1 MLRRTTVRKFA
12 AAGALLLGLST
23 LAACGEDSPESSDK
37 GLDSVTIEGEAGKAP
52 EVTFDGKLKAD
63 GTTSEVLIEGEG
75 DKVVKGD
82 EILTRL
88 WIGNGYS
95 GTEVYSN
102 WDASAEVMPVDDTLS
117 KPLLEALEGHTIGS
131 RVAVLASAL
140 DSFGEAGNSQLGI
153 GNQDAVLWVVD
164 LVERAPEA
172 LEGPQGKKL
181 KPASWAPTLV
191 GKEGAFTGFDFTGTK
206 PNGKLRHT
214 VLIQGDGA
222 KVTAGQTIT
231 VNYLG
236 QVWKA
241 KKTFDGSYG
250 KEPMQTQIGVGQLV
264 KGWDE
269 TLVGMTVGSRV
280 IIEIPP
286 AKGYGKEGN
295 EGAGIKGTDTLYFVV
310 DILNAV

>member
-1 MLRRTTVRKFA
+1 MLRRTTVRNLA
-12 AAGALLLGLST
+12 AAGALLLGLGT
-23 LAACGEDSPESSDK
+23 LAACGEDSSEPAGK
-37 GLDSVTIEGEAGKAP
+37 GLDSVTITGEAGKAP
-52 EVTFDGKLKAD
+52 EVKFDGKLEAD
-63 GTTSEVLIEGEG
+63 GITSKVLIEGDGEETA
-75 DKVVKGD
+75 KGD
-82 EILTRL
+82 EILTRM
-88 WIGNGYS
+88 WIGNGFS

-102 WDASAEVMPVDDTLS
+102 WEASAEVLPVDDTIS
-117 KPLLEALEGHTIGS
+117 KPLLEALEGQKIGS

-164 LVERAPEA
+164 LVDMAPEP
-172 LEGPQGKKL
+172 LDGPQGKKL

-191 GKEGAFTGFDFTGTK
+191 GKEGAFTGFDFKGTK

-222 KVTAGQTIT
+222 KVASGQTIT

-241 KKTFDGSYG
+241 KKPFDGSFG

-269 TLVGMTVGSRV
+269 TLVGLTVGSRV